1 MADPGPNLRTRDC
14 MSRDV
19 LFSLMWFVAAT
30 ASPFAMAQQGAETES
45 RSAAVAAAEAAAE
58 AAEAARAHATAAA
71 DASNVLASRR
81 TVPKLNIRWDCG
93 ECEHNDKV
101 PPLIEQAYVEQA
113 NERWLNVSETD
124 VADVAIIDIRQ
135 RPPGVRVMFGIMAGR
150 DRLGLR
156 VRHAGKEFEV
166 SDTSSNIVMGLNHL
180 SASVGKSVFEE
191 LAAAKE
197 N

>member
-14 MSRDV
+14 MSKDV

-30 ASPFAMAQQGAETES
+30 ASPYAMAQDRAETEG
-45 RSAAVAAAEAAAE
+45 REAAAAAAEAAAA

-71 DASNVLASRR
+71 EASNAASAPS
-81 TVPKLNIRWDCG
+81 VPKLNIRWDCG
-93 ECEHNDKV
+93 ECERNDKV
-101 PPLIEQAYVEQA
+101 PPLIEQAYAEQA
-113 NERWLNVSETD
+113 SEHSLSVSETD
-124 VADVAIIDIRQ
+124 VAEVAIIDIRQ

-156 VRHAGKEFEV
+156 VRRAGKEFEV
-166 SDTSSNIVMGLNHL
+166 SDTSANIVMGLNHL

-191 LAAAKE
+191 LTAATDK
-197 N
+197 